1 MKLRHY
7 GLNVD
12 DVDEPSHGGWND
24 EKNTLKEVGLYKH
37 VLAMAAAMNLN
48 YGTIYSPDRQGQVA
62 DATHDQVTLLAPR
75 VDVVFQDLLPG
86 MLEEDERGDLKG
98 DPNAENIVYGELRSA
113 DPRLDNKGDKVG
125 MCRFYGVIRRSR
137 TEGKVWS
144 RRTYRVRTTGCN
156 ERVI

>member
-62 DATHDQVTLLAPR
+62 DATHDQVTLL
-75 VDVVFQDLLPG
+75 VFAFWI
-86 MLEEDERGDLKG
+86 K
-98 DPNAENIVYGELRSA
+98 
-113 DPRLDNKGDKVG
+113 RLGQ
-125 MCRFYGVIRRSR
+125 
-137 TEGKVWS
+137 
-144 RRTYRVRTTGCN
+144 
-156 ERVI
+156 